1 MRFQVPRSRFQV
13 RVRGSRF
20 GSGFG
25 VRVAM
30 AVTFG
35 VGAALLSWTTTIA
48 QRPVGD
54 ASAEAAIVI
63 GGCEMRDAVSFHRC
77 ATEKARTYRLGRLAG
92 NVPDLRGYWRS
103 RNLNAAYNVEKAP
116 AEFGIPASG
125 GHIIDTADGL
135 IPYKPEALA
144 RRNELRGRGFDDPQA
159 HCAPSGAPRKGVT
172 LFGWKIIQPAGHVV
186 FLYESMHDYRVIP
199 TDNRPHLPARMKLWH
214 GDPVG
219 RWEGNTLVVDY
230 RNINGRQWYDMS
242 GNFQTEHTHVVER
255 YTRFDDNGVLFEAR
269 IEDDTI
275 YTKPWTL
282 SFALER
288 NTEEGYYQLEY
299 ACHEGER
306 DLQHLDGN

>member
-1 MRFQVPRSRFQV
+1 MRSTRLCLVTAIAAV
-13 RVRGSRF
+13 VGWAAV
-20 GSGFG
+20 SG
-25 VRVAM
+25 
-30 AVTFG
+30 
-35 VGAALLSWTTTIA
+35 

-54 ASAEAAIVI
+54 APAGEPVIVI
-63 GGCEMRDAVSFHRC
+63 GGCEMKDALSFHRC
-77 ATEKARTYRLGRLAG
+77 ATEKARTYPVRRLGT
-92 NVPDLRGYWRS
+92 VPDLRGYWRS

-125 GHIIDTADGL
+125 GHILDTPDGL
-135 IPYKPEALA
+135 IPYKPAALA

-199 TDNRPHLPARMKLWH
+199 TNNRPHLPARMKLWH

-219 RWEGNTLVVDY
+219 RWDGNTLVVDY

-242 GNFQTEHTHVVER
+242 GNFQTENTHVVER
-255 YTRFDDNGVLFEAR
+255 YTRFDDNGILFEAR

-306 DLQHLDGN
+306 DLQHLDTN